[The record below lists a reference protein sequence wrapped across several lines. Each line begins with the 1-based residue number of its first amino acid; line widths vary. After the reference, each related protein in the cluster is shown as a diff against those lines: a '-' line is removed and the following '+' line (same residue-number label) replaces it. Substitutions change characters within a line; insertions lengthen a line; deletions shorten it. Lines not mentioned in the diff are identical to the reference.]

1 MPQGHHRASERMTA
15 GTAREGAR
23 AGKAWSSGSGARRV
37 AIPKRLTFRVMGESG
52 WGLVLHLGLIGLT
65 LEQG

>member
-1 MPQGHHRASERMTA
+1 MPQSHHCASERMTA
-15 GTAREGAR
+15 GTEREGAR
-23 AGKAWSSGSGARRV
+23 ADKAWSSGPGSRRV
-37 AIPKRLTFRVMGESG
+37 AIPVRLTFRVMGESG